1 MYKKVK
7 NRPCIF
13 CSSSIRN
20 LRYLSPCSVIA
31 NIFEF
36 VGLAVI
42 AYYIFGTPL
51 PRFDNGDNDDDVDV
65 YDDGDDDDDDDDA
78 LSL

>member
-1 MYKKVK
+1 M
-7 NRPCIF
+7 
-13 CSSSIRN
+13 
-20 LRYLSPCSVIA
+20 IA

-42 AYYIFGTPL
+42 AYYIFGSPL
-51 PRFDNGDNDDDVDV
+51 PRFDNGDNDDGAGVDVDDDV
-65 YDDGDDDDDDDDA
+65 DDDGEDDDDDA